1 MASLYDYLSWRGDI
15 PFSKSAVNE
24 IDSLLFSILSYGHY
38 DKFFSE
44 NDNNEAYKL
53 TEIAQQYHSAENGN
67 DNQSKLG
74 FFAEVPELLKQ
85 VAASKRFANVRL
97 SRYVNTLD
105 SEKSM
110 QFAAMVFSLGKKHHY
125 IAFRGTDTNLIGWQ
139 EDLWMSFMDEI
150 PAQRSA
156 AKYAQEIFN
165 EYEGKFHLG
174 GHSKGGNLAVYAA
187 VKSSFEQQKR
197 ITTIFNHDGP
207 GFHSTFIESEDY
219 QQLIKK
225 IRIFIPKS
233 SIVGILLEHGGDYT
247 VVESKQISILQHDP
261 FSWEI
266 EGSHFV
272 YGEGLSKGVLAI
284 KTAVRSWLA
293 EVPKEERESFVKG
306 FCEIIGATGA
316 KTLED
321 LTHDKLQSV
330 SAILKA
336 YSHMSKESKAK
347 LKKTMDIFFKESR
360 KSFKDTIL
368 EEIDHILPKKKAQK
382 SLESD

>member
-1 MASLYDYLSWRGDI
+1 
-15 PFSKSAVNE
+15 
-24 IDSLLFSILSYGHY
+24 
-38 DKFFSE
+38 
-44 NDNNEAYKL
+44 
-53 TEIAQQYHSAENGN
+53 
-67 DNQSKLG
+67 
-74 FFAEVPELLKQ
+74 
-85 VAASKRFANVRL
+85 
-97 SRYVNTLD
+97 
-105 SEKSM
+105 M
-110 QFAAMVFSLGKKHHY
+110 QFAAMVFSMGKKHHY
-125 IAFRGTDTNLIGWQ
+125 IAFRGTDTHLIGWQ

-150 PAQRSA
+150 PAQRTA
-156 AKYAQEIFN
+156 AAYAQEIFKDFD
-165 EYEGKFHLG
+165 GKYYLG

-187 VKSSFEQQKR
+187 VKASYEQRKR
-197 ITTIFNHDGP
+197 INTIFNHDGP
-207 GFHSTFIESEDY
+207 GFQSTFIETEEY

-233 SIVGILLEHGGDYT
+233 SIVGILLEHGGDYS

-261 FSWEI
+261 FSWDI

-284 KTAVRSWLA
+284 KTAIRSWLA

-321 LTHDKLQSV
+321 LTHDKLQSA

-336 YSHMSKESKAK
+336 YSHMSKESKAN

-360 KSFKDTIL
+360 KSFKETIL
-368 EEIDHILPKKKAQK
+368 EEIDHILPKKRAQK
-382 SLESD
+382 SLQSDE